1 LSLRVHQYEK
11 VFTALARKY
20 NTAFKVQQLIKKL
33 KYNQQSTMMSAL
45 DVHYQRTAHC
55 MEGAFYAAAILEYLG
70 HPPLTIS
77 FESQD
82 GLDHVIYL
90 FKQNNFWGS
99 IGQSRDQGL
108 MGRKPVFRSVRD
120 LAWSYFDPYVDATG
134 RILAYQV
141 IDLNE
146 TNSHWKHSPL
156 NVWKAENYFLKKKH
170 IRMISSDK
178 RYQKLFRRY
187 QKVGP
192 VPQSKNWW

>member
-1 LSLRVHQYEK
+1 MLLREHHFEK
-11 VFTALARKY
+11 VFSGLAQKH
-20 NTAFKVQQLIKKL
+20 NTAFKVQQLLRKF
-33 KYNQQSTMMSAL
+33 KYNHRPTLFSAL
-45 DVHYQRTAHC
+45 EVHLQRSAHC
-55 MEGAFYAAAILEYLG
+55 MEGAFFAAAIMERLG
-70 HPPLTIS
+70 YPPLTVS
-77 FESQD
+77 FESKD

-90 FKQNNFWGS
+90 FKQNNFWGA

-108 MGRKPVFRSVRD
+108 RGRKPVFRSVRD

-146 TNSHWKHSPL
+146 TKSNWKHSVF

-178 RYQKLFRRY
+178 RYQKLFNRF
-187 QKVGP
+187 QKLGP
-192 VPQSKNWW
+192 LPPSKNCW